1 MGVFNE
7 ERFFRV
13 IDAILK
19 GDQLQAI
26 AVREHISKK
35 TIHDYIARLNKPGDA
50 YYNPQKYQ
58 MIKQFRQNQRDKKL
72 LKTAVQFL
80 AQPNSSL
87 KELSDK
93 LNEENPDILEAFSSS
108 TVQRYLTDE
117 RLRDLIGQEVFESI
131 QSQLQMNKHSGQ
143 VKGGLT
149 SFAKN
154 QHKKDE
160 NNNKFTGVIA
170 QPGYKRVLQKL
181 EDVFELQEL
190 RSQYPEQTF
199 EEIAR
204 IFNSKHSER
213 QITKDYAYDCIMKS
227 PQYVDIFKDTRRL

>member
-1 MGVFNE
+1 MGVFSE

-19 GDQLQAI
+19 GEQLQTI
-26 AVREHISKK
+26 ADREHIAKK
-35 TIHDYIARLNKPGDA
+35 TIYDYILRLNKPGDA

-58 MIKQFRQNQRDKKL
+58 MIKQIRQNQQDKKL
-72 LKTAVQFL
+72 LKVAVQFL

-93 LNEENPDILEAFSSS
+93 LNKESSDILDAFSSS

-131 QSQLQMNKHSGQ
+131 QLQLQINKHSGQ

-149 SFAKN
+149 SFTKN
-154 QHKKDE
+154 QHIKDE
-160 NNNKFTGVIA
+160 NNNKFTGVIE
-170 QPGYKRVLQKL
+170 QPDYKRVLKKL

-190 RSQYPEQTF
+190 KSQYPEQTF
-199 EEIAR
+199 EEIAK
-204 IFNSKHSER
+204 IYNSKHPER

-227 PQYVDIFKDTRRL
+227 PQYIDIFKGTRQL